1 VPHEVESRPHFIF
14 LNRAYIIC
22 NNWSLFHDE
31 FSRLSLIFSN
41 NGYPKSVFDTC
52 VQKFLDKK
60 YSNGQTSDNTKDEQ
74 LVNFSIP
81 YIGHASLVYKK
92 KLVKVFKSIGIEIRV
107 VFKSFKVKNYFSLK
121 EVTPMNLKSN
131 VVYQF
136 FGSCDKSISYIG
148 KTKRHFFIRFMEHR
162 RGGSAISSH
171 SQECQHCQDFSL
183 HNFRILNSGKSDFE
197 TRIKEALYIK
207 YSWSVLNNQLI
218 NKGSEFF
225 LNILNEFTI
234 YS

>member
-1 VPHEVESRPHFIF
+1 VESRPHFIF

-92 KLVKVFKSIGIEIRV
+92 KLVNVFKSIGIEIRV
-107 VFKSFKVKNYFSLK
+107 VFKSFKVKNYFALK
-121 EVTPMNLKSN
+121 EVTTMNLS
-131 VVYQF
+131 QM
-136 FGSCDKSISYIG
+136 S
-148 KTKRHFFIRFMEHR
+148 FINFLALVIRAFPTLEKPND
-162 RGGSAISSH
+162 IFSS
-171 SQECQHCQDFSL
+171 D
-183 HNFRILNSGKSDFE
+183 
-197 TRIKEALYIK
+197 
-207 YSWSVLNNQLI
+207 SWSTEEVALLYLVIVRNV
-218 NKGSEFF
+218 
-225 LNILNEFTI
+225 NIVKIFRYTI
-234 YS
+234 FVF